1 MKFRRLFSVLAGS
14 VLGLVAL
21 SAQADQLDDIK
32 QKGELVVGVLGTDEP
47 ATFIDPK
54 TRQFIGYEVDL
65 ATEVAKAIGVKPVF
79 KQVAVAARIPELQQG
94 HVDLIAAGLTH
105 NKEREELIDFSV
117 TTFVTG
123 QKALVRADS
132 GITDL
137 SGLEGRKVVTIRGGT
152 QEPNI
157 RKAVPGVDVVTF
169 DTSQQAFQAL
179 QQRKGVGYVD
189 DEAALMRVY
198 AKLGDAKKDY
208 VVLKDNLS
216 QESLAFGIRKGET
229 GLKAVVDE
237 TLRGLEGSGE
247 AERIFFKWYGPDTKS
262 QFESR
267 DFKLETDQIDG

>member
-14 VLGLVAL
+14 VLGLAAV

-65 ATEVAKAIGVKPVF
+65 ATEVAKKLGVKPVF

-105 NKEREELIDFSV
+105 NKEREALIDFSV

-137 SGLEGRKVVTIRGGT
+137 SGLNGKKVVTLRGGT

-157 RKAVPGVDVVTF
+157 RKAVPNVDVVTF

-189 DEAALMRVY
+189 DEAALLRVY
-198 AKLGDAKKDY
+198 AKLGDGKKDY
-208 VVLKDNLS
+208 VVLQENLS
-216 QESLAFGIRKGET
+216 EEPLAFGIRKGET
-229 GLKAVVDE
+229 RLKAVVDE
-237 TLRGLEGSGE
+237 TLRGLESNGD
-247 AERIFFKWYGPDTKS
+247 AERIFFKWYGPETKS
-262 QFESR
+262 QFDTRS
-267 DFKLETDQIDG
+267 FKLESDQISE

>member
-14 VLGLVAL
+14 VLGLAAL

-137 SGLEGRKVVTIRGGT
+137 SGLENRKVVTIRGGT

-189 DEAALMRVY
+189 DEAALLRVY

-229 GLKAVVDE
+229 SLKAVVDE
-237 TLRGLEGSGE
+237 TLRGLENSGE

-267 DFKLETDQIDG
+267 DFKLDTDQIDG

>member
-1 MKFRRLFSVLAGS
+1 MKLRRLFSALAGS
-14 VLGLVAL
+14 VLGLAAL

-65 ATEVAKAIGVKPVF
+65 ATAVADALGVKPVF

-105 NKEREELIDFSV
+105 NKEREALIDFSV

-132 GITDL
+132 GIQALGDL
-137 SGLEGRKVVTIRGGT
+137 AGRKVVTLRGGT

-157 RKAVPGVDVVTF
+157 RKAVPNVDVVTF

-189 DEAALMRVY
+189 DEAALLRVY
-198 AKLGDAKKDY
+198 AKLGDAQKDY
-208 VVLKDNLS
+208 VVLPENLS
-216 QESLAFGIRKGET
+216 EEALAFGIRKGEDRF
-229 GLKAVVDE
+229 KAVVDD
-237 TLRGLEGSGE
+237 TLRGLENSGA
-247 AERIFFKWYGPDTKS
+247 AEQIFFKWYGPDTKS
-262 QFESR
+262 QFTTR
-267 DFKLETDQIDG
+267 GFKLETDQIAE